1 MNVHGPFSKIIDASI
16 PDGQFTE
23 NILRSH
29 VGFSH
34 QLTISPPPTQ
44 HFLLSTTGHL
54 LLSLPLFRPTPSLQ
68 VPTLIITKRT
78 KGRHLPRHIQ
88 HGDEYKRELLC
99 KES

>member
-34 QLTISPPPTQ
+34 QLTISPPHPT
-44 HFLLSTTGHL
+44 F
-54 LLSLPLFRPTPSLQ
+54 SLVNHRTL
-68 VPTLIITKRT
+68 TLIFTI
-78 KGRHLPRHIQ
+78 IQ
-88 HGDEYKRELLC
+88 TYTIPSSSDFNNYKTHKREAPPQAH
-99 KES
+99 SAWR